1 MPLPSLTQLN
11 LPASVLIPRF
21 DLPKNKTM
29 PLDIKLMAEICEVA
43 GAPGYEKRIR
53 DIVIREITPLVDEVS
68 VDNLG
73 NVTAIK
79 KGRER
84 KKVMIGAHMD
94 EISFMVT
101 HIEEGGFL
109 RFHTLGGFDPKTLT
123 AQRVIVHGKE
133 DLIGVMGSKPIH
145 VMTAEER
152 TKIPKTTDYFIDMG
166 MSKEEVV
173 KYVSVGDVITR
184 ERKLIEMGNCVNCK
198 SIDNRISVFILI
210 EALRTLGDVPY
221 DVYGVFTVQ
230 EEIGIRGAQVAT
242 IQHQPDFGF
251 GLDTTIAYDVPGAQ
265 AHEKI
270 TELGKGTAIKIM
282 DASTIC
288 DYRMVE
294 YMKKTADKH
303 KIQWQP
309 EVLTAGGTD
318 TAAIQRYSAGGSIS
332 GAISIPTRHIHQVI
346 EMADK
351 GDIEKSILL
360 LQRCLEELDGF
371 DWGHR

>member
-1 MPLPSLTQLN
+1 M
-11 LPASVLIPRF
+11 AIDV
-21 DLPKNKTM
+21 
-29 PLDIKLMAEICEVA
+29 KLLAEICEVA

-53 DIVIREITPLVDEVS
+53 DIVLREVTPLVDEGKI
-68 VDNLG
+68 DNLG

-79 KGRER
+79 KGKED

-94 EISFMVT
+94 EISFIVT
-101 HIEEGGFL
+101 HIEDGGFL

-133 DLIGVMGSKPIH
+133 DLVGVMGSKPIH

-152 TKIPKTTDYFIDMG
+152 TKLPKTTDYFIDMG
-166 MSKEEVV
+166 MSKEELEKV
-173 KYVSVGDVITR
+173 VSVGDVITR

-198 SIDNRISVFILI
+198 SIDNRVSVFILI

-230 EEIGIRGAQVAT
+230 EEIGIRGAQVSSLE
-242 IQHQPDFGF
+242 HQPDFGF

-270 TELGKGTAIKIM
+270 TQLGKGTAIKIM
-282 DASTIC
+282 DASTVS

-303 KIQWQP
+303 SIKWQP

-318 TAAIQRYSAGGSIS
+318 TAAIQRFSAGGSIS

-360 LQRCLEELDGF
+360 LQRCLEELDSF
-371 DWGHR
+371 DWAHR